1 MKKIVLLLASILI
14 LSFANAQFYV
24 ETNLIFTDHE
34 KVHMPIDFGYGI
46 QLNTGYSLSEKVA
59 LGISTQHLWF
69 SCFKGY
75 TIKSLEAQ
83 AKYYLLTKSIRP
95 FVSIK
100 AGIFQEK
107 FPGIFQEASAHVPE
121 INIPDAY
128 INSFGV
134 SPSVGILFTSG
145 IHENLYVNTELT
157 YSHIFAEREVRLIAF
172 GIGFKYVFN

>member
-34 KVHMPIDFGYGI
+34 KENFHMDFGIGI
-46 QLNTGYSLSEKVA
+46 QLNTGYTLNEKVA
-59 LGISTQHLWF
+59 LGISVQHLWF
-69 SCFKGY
+69 SGIMKGY
-75 TIKSLEAQ
+75 TVKSLEGQ

-95 FVSIK
+95 FVSIR

-107 FPGIFQEASAHVPE
+107 FPGIQFFQTSDEF
-121 INIPDAY
+121 

-134 SPSVGILFTSG
+134 SPSAGILFTSG
-145 IHENLYVNTELT
+145 IHENLYVNTELS

-172 GIGFKYVFN
+172 GIGLKYVFN